1 MSTNTATKSQRKVC
15 QRQQP
20 ETLPDFLSNL
30 PPILAR
36 VYSTRNI
43 QSANELDNSLKGLL
57 PYITLKGIDDAVNL
71 LINALESNAEIMIVG
86 DFDADGATSTAVA
99 VRALRLFGHQK
110 VKYLVPN
117 RFKFGYGLTPEI
129 VDVAQQSKPDL
140 IITVDNGIAS
150 IDGVARAKEY
160 GIKVLVTDHHLPA
173 DELPEADAI
182 VNPNQLGDEFACK
195 ATAGVGV
202 IFYIMMALRSAL
214 RDKNWFTDK
223 CPEPNLAELLDLVA
237 LGTVADVVP
246 LEHNNRILVAQGI
259 ARIRA
264 GKVSAGLKALIKIS
278 GRNSNSLKA
287 SDMGF
292 SIAPRIN
299 AAGRLEDMSIGIECL
314 LCDDE
319 SKALALATELDE
331 LNKSRREIEG
341 EMKQQAFQIL
351 DAFFKNQPSESQPSE
366 DKSNSDNV
374 IPAAICVFQEDWHE
388 GVIGILA
395 SRIKDHF
402 HRPVIAFATSKDG
415 QVKGSARSIPGL
427 HLRDVLD
434 EISKKHPHLIEK
446 FGGHA
451 MAAGLTLQ
459 QSDLAEF
466 KIAFVKQVE
475 MHLTEDKLQNILLT
489 DGDLTKNELN
499 LSMAELLQNA
509 GPWGQHFPEPIFN
522 GRFDVVTKR
531 IVGEKHLKMV
541 LRPHQSSG
549 ESSTTIDAIAFNV
562 TDEEWPT
569 DSTAVDAVYR
579 LDINEYMG
587 NRSAQLLVE
596 NIEPVRQ

>member
-20 ETLPDFLSNL
+20 ETLPDFLSDL

-43 QSANELDNSLKGLL
+43 QSANELENSLKGLL
-57 PYITLKGIDDAVNL
+57 PFNTLMGIGSAVNL
-71 LINALESNAEIMIVG
+71 LVDALETNAEIMIVG

-160 GIKVLVTDHHLPA
+160 GVKVLVTDHHLPA
-173 DELPEADAI
+173 DELPKADAI

-214 RDKNWFTDK
+214 RDKKWFTDK

-278 GRNSNSLKA
+278 GRNSSSLKA

-351 DAFFKNQPSESQPSE
+351 DTYFKSQSGE
-366 DKSNSDNV
+366 SNSEWQSDSGNV
-374 IPAAICVFQEDWHE
+374 VPAAICVFQEDWHE

-434 EISKKHPHLIEK
+434 EVSKKHPHLIEK

-466 KIAFVKQVE
+466 EIAFIKQVDS
-475 MHLTEDKLQNILLT
+475 HLTEDKLQNILLT
-489 DGDLTKNELN
+489 DGGLAKNELN
-499 LSMAELLQNA
+499 LNMAELLQNA
-509 GPWGQHFPEPIFN
+509 GPWGQHFPEPVFK
-522 GRFDVVTKR
+522 GRFDIINKR

-541 LRPHQSSG
+541 LQLQQPDG
-549 ESSTTIDAIAFNV
+549 ASSTTIDAIAFNV
-562 TDEEWPT
+562 TDDDWPEN
-569 DSTAVDAVYR
+569 SSVVDAVYR

-596 NIEPVRQ
+596 NIEPISI

>member
-1 MSTNTATKSQRKVC
+1 MSINTVNKSQRKVC

-20 ETLPDFLSNL
+20 ETLPDFLSDL

-43 QSANELDNSLKGLL
+43 QSAVELDNSLKGLL
-57 PYITLKGIDDAVNL
+57 PFKSLKGIDDAVNL
-71 LINALESNAEIMIVG
+71 LIDALESNAKIMIVG
-86 DFDADGATSTAVA
+86 DFDADGATSTTVA
-99 VRALRLFGHQK
+99 VRALRLFGHLN
-110 VKYLVPN
+110 VNYLVPN

-173 DELPEADAI
+173 DELPNADAI

-214 RDKNWFTDK
+214 RDKKWFTDSR
-223 CPEPNLAELLDLVA
+223 PEPNLAELLDLVA

-278 GRNSNSLKA
+278 GRNSNSLKT

-314 LCDDE
+314 LCDDDA
-319 SKALALATELDE
+319 KALALATELDE
-331 LNKSRREIEG
+331 LNHSRREIEN

-351 DAFFKNQPSESQPSE
+351 DAYFENQSG
-366 DKSNSDNV
+366 SDDV

-395 SRIKDHF
+395 SRIKEHF
-402 HRPVIAFATSKDG
+402 HRPVIAFATSKAG

-434 EISKKHPHLIEK
+434 EVSKRHPHLIEK

-459 QSDLAEF
+459 QSDLPEF
-466 KIAFVKQVE
+466 ELAFVKQVE
-475 MHLTEDKLQNILLT
+475 MHLTQDKLQNILLT

-499 LSMAELLQNA
+499 LSVAELLQNA
-509 GPWGQHFPEPIFN
+509 GPWGQHFPEPVFN
-522 GRFDVVTKR
+522 GRFDIINKR

-541 LRPHQSSG
+541 LRLQQSND
-549 ESSTTIDAIAFNV
+549 ESSATIDAIAFNV
-562 TDEEWPT
+562 TDEDWPV

-596 NIEPVRQ
+596 NLEPISI